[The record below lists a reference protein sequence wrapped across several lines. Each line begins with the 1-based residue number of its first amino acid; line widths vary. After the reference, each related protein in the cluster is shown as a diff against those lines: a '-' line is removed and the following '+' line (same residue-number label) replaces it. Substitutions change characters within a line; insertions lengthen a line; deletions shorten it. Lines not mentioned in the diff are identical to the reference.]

1 MPKRSDQVLLADI
14 IINIQIVI
22 DFTNGYSFSAF
33 NTDIKT
39 QYAADRCFEIIGEA
53 ARNLSEE
60 FILEN
65 PEIEWHKLIAF
76 RNVLIHEY
84 FRVDRNIQWN
94 IITNT
99 LPLLLVRLKEI

>member
-1 MPKRSDQVLLADI
+1 MPKRHDEVLLADI
-14 IINIQIVI
+14 IINLQIVI
-22 DFTNGYSFSAF
+22 DFTKDDDFISFS
-33 NTDIKT
+33 TDLKT

-65 PEIEWHKLIAF
+65 PDIEWYKLIAF

-94 IITNT
+94 IINQT
-99 LPLLLVRLKEI
+99 LPGLLSQLKKK